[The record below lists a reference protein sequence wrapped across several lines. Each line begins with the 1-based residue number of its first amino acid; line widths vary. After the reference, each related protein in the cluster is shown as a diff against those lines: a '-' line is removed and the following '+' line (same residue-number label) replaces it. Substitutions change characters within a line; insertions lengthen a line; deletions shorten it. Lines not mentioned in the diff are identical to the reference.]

1 MNFFRH
7 LRDTFVPSE
16 TNHYRPHALSRKSIT
31 LFGGLILTMKVL
43 ALFSISAIPVGQAYS
58 SAVTPSNI
66 IELTNQSRAGSNLTP
81 LTESS
86 ALDAAAQN
94 KANDMLAKQYFAHV
108 SPSGETPWDFIANAK
123 YNYIIAGENL
133 AINYF
138 TAEGVEQ
145 AWMNSPGHRANILNS
160 NFENIGIGV
169 SQGQYQGFP
178 AIFVVQMFGTPLPQ
192 NYTTQP
198 ASALSVPAA
207 APAAQT
213 SSSDGSATSLQGTNP
228 QATSAVPSTT
238 IENGSITVHATT
250 SSSLDVPTLNQ
261 PTKVLISGDSAI
273 VSGTANTEDVY
284 IYVNDKAQAEYPVI
298 NGAFSAPVNLDPG
311 NNAITA
317 VGYNGTNII
326 SQSSVPIAMI
336 TAMAA
341 PEVLSAQVT
350 PIPGDGGSSLTYQ
363 IVVHTAPS
371 VAEVIANYGNG
382 AVMLQP
388 TATAGVWQAAL
399 QPDLSTSNAALV
411 VQAYDMAGNTA
422 NSSQITFSS
431 SIADNYAF
439 NAPAVTHTIPILGM
453 NVSANALNNFYV
465 YLSLVLL
472 VILGIAIASKIS
484 TADVAMVAQVSGLV
498 AISIIF
504 WAH

>member
-43 ALFSISAIPVGQAYS
+43 ALFSINAIPVGQAYS

-66 IELTNQSRAGSNLTP
+66 IELTNQSRAGSNLAP
-81 LTESS
+81 LTENT
-86 ALDAAAQN
+86 ALDAAAQA

-108 SPSGETPWDFIANAK
+108 SPSGETPWDFIANTK

-169 SQGQYQGFP
+169 TQGQYQGFP

-192 NYTTQP
+192 NYTIQPSNTITAP
-198 ASALSVPAA
+198 ASAAVQTSTSDGSSTGLQNAIPAA
-207 APAAQT
+207 ASSVAATETGITVNAKT
-213 SSSDGSATSLQGTNP
+213 SSL
-228 QATSAVPSTT
+228 
-238 IENGSITVHATT
+238 
-250 SSSLDVPTLNQ
+250 LDTPTLNQ
-261 PTKVLISGDSAI
+261 PTKVLVSGNSAT

-284 IYVNDKAQAEYPVI
+284 IYINGKAQAEYPVK
-298 NGAFSAPVNLDPG
+298 NGVFSAPVNLDPG
-311 NNAITA
+311 NNVITA

-326 SQSSVPIAMI
+326 SQFSAAISLI
-336 TAMAA
+336 TAIAP

-388 TATAGVWQAAL
+388 TATAGEWQAAL
-399 QPDLSTSNAALV
+399 LPDLSSSNAALV
-411 VQAYDMAGNTA
+411 VQAYDMAGNTV

-439 NAPAVTHTIPILGM
+439 NAPAITQTIPILGI

-465 YLSLVLL
+465 YLSLALL
-472 VILGIAIASKIS
+472 LILGIAIASKIS

>member
-1 MNFFRH
+1 M
-7 LRDTFVPSE
+7 
-16 TNHYRPHALSRKSIT
+16 
-31 LFGGLILTMKVL
+31 
-43 ALFSISAIPVGQAYS
+43 
-58 SAVTPSNI
+58 
-66 IELTNQSRAGSNLTP
+66 
-81 LTESS
+81 
-86 ALDAAAQN
+86 
-94 KANDMLAKQYFAHV
+94 
-108 SPSGETPWDFIANAK
+108 
-123 YNYIIAGENL
+123 
-133 AINYF
+133 
-138 TAEGVEQ
+138 
-145 AWMNSPGHRANILNS
+145 
-160 NFENIGIGV
+160 
-169 SQGQYQGFP
+169 SQPY
-178 AIFVVQMFGTPLPQ
+178 
-192 NYTTQP
+192 
-198 ASALSVPAA
+198 
-207 APAAQT
+207 
-213 SSSDGSATSLQGTNP
+213 
-228 QATSAVPSTT
+228 
-238 IENGSITVHATT
+238 
-250 SSSLDVPTLNQ
+250 Q

-284 IYVNDKAQAEYPVI
+284 IYINGKAQAEYPVI
-298 NGAFSAPVNLDPG
+298 NGAFSAPVNLNSG
-311 NNAITA
+311 NNVITA

-326 SQSSVPIAMI
+326 SQSSTPISMI
-336 TAMAA
+336 TAMAP

-371 VAEVIANYGNG
+371 VAEVIANYGNS

-399 QPDLSTSNAALV
+399 QPDLSSSNAALV

-439 NAPAVTHTIPILGM
+439 NAPTATHTIPILGI

>member
-16 TNHYRPHALSRKSIT
+16 TNHYRPHALSRKSIS

-43 ALFSISAIPVGQAYS
+43 ALFSINAIPVGQAYS
-58 SAVTPSNI
+58 SAITSSNI
-66 IELTNQSRAGSNLTP
+66 IELTNQSRAGSNLSP

-86 ALDAAAQN
+86 ALDQAAQA
-94 KANDMLAKQYFAHV
+94 KADDMLSKQYFEHV

-133 AINYF
+133 AINYYS
-138 TAEGVEQ
+138 AEGVEQ
-145 AWMNSPGHRANILNS
+145 AWMNSPGHRANILNN

-169 SQGQYQGFP
+169 SQGQYQGVS

-192 NYTTQP
+192 SYAVQP
-198 ASALSVPAA
+198 STALAVPSAV
-207 APAAQT
+207 PAAQT
-213 SSSDGSATSLQGTNP
+213 AVSDGSASGLPTASA
-228 QATSAVPSTT
+228 ATSTGVA
-238 IENGSITVHATT
+238 VHATT
-250 SSSLDVPTLNQ
+250 SNSLDVPTLNQ
-261 PTKVLISGDSAI
+261 PTKVLVSGNSAT
-273 VSGTANTEDVY
+273 VSGTASTEDVY
-284 IYVNDKAQAEYPVI
+284 IYINGKAQAEYPVI
-298 NGAFSAPVNLDPG
+298 NGAFTAPINLEPG

-317 VGYNGTNII
+317 IGYNGTDII
-326 SQSSVPIAMI
+326 SQSSAPISLI
-336 TAMAA
+336 TSMAS
-341 PEVLSAQVT
+341 PQVLSAEVT
-350 PIPGDGGSSLTYQ
+350 PVADGGSGSLTYQ

-371 VAEVIANYGNG
+371 VAGVIANYGNG

-388 TATAGVWQAAL
+388 TTTVGVWQAAL
-399 QPDLSTSNAALV
+399 QPGSGMNNLALV

-422 NSSQITFSS
+422 NSNQIIFSS

-439 NAPAVTHTIPILGM
+439 NAPTATHTIPVLGV
-453 NVSANALNNFYV
+453 NVSANTLNNFYV
-465 YLSLVLL
+465 YLALVLL

-484 TADVAMVAQVSGLV
+484 TADVGMVAQVSGLV